1 MTLRNASAERE
12 VELAHPPD
20 VAPTNDGG
28 SERRSADAGHRVN
41 HRRARDRR
49 TYLIGNCLAIGAA
62 YDEAMKSTTTAGR
75 TQPQPGLLLQVA
87 LVANAGFSGLC
98 GALLATE
105 SAELDGWLGVDRRVL
120 LALGFALLGYAALL
134 LLGAARRSLMREVGR
149 IALFADVSGVI
160 GATVAIELSHALTS
174 QGSVALVLV
183 TAAVAVLAA
192 AQWLGLR
199 RLGTRVAGVAR

>member
-1 MTLRNASAERE
+1 
-12 VELAHPPD
+12 
-20 VAPTNDGG
+20 
-28 SERRSADAGHRVN
+28 
-41 HRRARDRR
+41 
-49 TYLIGNCLAIGAA
+49 
-62 YDEAMKSTTTAGR
+62 MKSTTTAGR

-105 SAELDGWLGVDRRVL
+105 SAGLDGWLGVDRRVL

-149 IALFADVSGVI
+149 IAVFADVSWVI

-199 RLGTRVAGVAR
+199 RLGNRVAGVAR

>member
-1 MTLRNASAERE
+1 MTLRHATAERE
-12 VELAHPPD
+12 VELAHPPV
-20 VAPTNDGG
+20 VAPTHDGG

-49 TYLIGNCLAIGAA
+49 TYLIGNWLAIGAA

-149 IALFADVSGVI
+149 IAVFADVSWVI

>member
-1 MTLRNASAERE
+1 MTLRHATAERE

-20 VAPTNDGG
+20 VAPTHDGG

-41 HRRARDRR
+41 HKRARDRR
-49 TYLIGNCLAIGAA
+49 TYLIGNWLAIGAA

-98 GALLATE
+98 GALLASE

-149 IALFADVSGVI
+149 IAVFADVSWVI